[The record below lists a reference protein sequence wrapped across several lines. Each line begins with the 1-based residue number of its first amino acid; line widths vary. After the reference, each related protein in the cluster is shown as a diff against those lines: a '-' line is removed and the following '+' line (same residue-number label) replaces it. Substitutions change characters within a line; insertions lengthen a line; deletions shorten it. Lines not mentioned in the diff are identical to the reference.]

1 LAFRHLRVGWWGLTV
16 FLTVGLLLEALHGFK
31 VGFYTQPANHWR
43 REMWTLAHAHGGLIS
58 MVSLMFAQALGRPA
72 LGPAPVK
79 LISNLLTS
87 ALVLMPLGFWLGG
100 LAPSETDPGV
110 GVLLVPA
117 GGLALVAGVL
127 LAAANLSPPDG
138 EA

>member
-1 LAFRHLRVGWWGLTV
+1 MSAPSGQHALLAFRHLRVGWWGLTV

-72 LGPAPVK
+72 LGPAPV
-79 LISNLLTS
+79 SYTHLT
-87 ALVLMPLGFWLGG
+87 LPTNREV
-100 LAPSETDPGV
+100 
-110 GVLLVPA
+110 
-117 GGLALVAGVL
+117 
-127 LAAANLSPPDG
+127 
-138 EA
+138 